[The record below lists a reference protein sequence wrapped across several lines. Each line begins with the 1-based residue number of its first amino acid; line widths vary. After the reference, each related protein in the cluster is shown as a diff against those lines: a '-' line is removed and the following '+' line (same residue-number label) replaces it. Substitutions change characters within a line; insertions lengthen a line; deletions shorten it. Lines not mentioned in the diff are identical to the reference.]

1 VVLVLHAPHPE
12 AGGLLLSKLGKHCKS
27 AGARVTSNEVS
38 RAKFD
43 VDSKRAKNHSAT
55 VLLTGDGF
63 NYQAVAAHSFK
74 MLPSGLM
81 NITAHRASLPLRSL
95 RVGALAASQWCPRVL
110 ARYSVCAL
118 C

>member
-1 VVLVLHAPHPE
+1 MVLVLHAPHPE

-27 AGARVTSNEVS
+27 AKARVTSNEVS
-38 RAKFD
+38 SAKFD
-43 VDSKRAKNHSAT
+43 VDCNRAKNHSAT
-55 VLLTGDGF
+55 GLLTGDGF
-63 NYQAVAAHSFK
+63 NYQEDGAHSFK

-81 NITAHRASLPLRSL
+81 NITAHHASLPLRSL
-95 RVGALAASQWCPRVL
+95 RFGARAASQRCPRVL